1 MDGAGLLDFAKEIAG
16 DVVEIL
22 DEVETVLKL
31 LENTERIDV
40 GFFSFSQPFFE
51 GPDRS
56 IHGFGPASLEA
67 CSNSILM
74 GDLDAH
80 YSRIQR
86 YIPIMKPEFDTHRH
100 FLGSH

>member
-1 MDGAGLLDFAKEIAG
+1 MDGADLFDFAKEIAG

-40 GFFSFSQPFFE
+40 GFFSFSQLFFE

-56 IHGFGPASLEA
+56 IHGCGLAVFP
-67 CSNSILM
+67 
-74 GDLDAH
+74 
-80 YSRIQR
+80 
-86 YIPIMKPEFDTHRH
+86 
-100 FLGSH
+100 